1 MSMEEIKYFKKV
13 DNIAEYVREGIK
25 SGRLTVEEVA
35 KYARIQ
41 ARQGALGEE
50 VVTKMANGLEETRN
64 SVKIDEK
71 TGEPGW
77 VVTNPDGEQYIVEDS
92 VFKKK
97 YEIDPENPAQYKPK
111 GGPVLSSPINEH
123 IEFEAPWGETMRIEC
138 GGSLV
143 LNGPNDIYGI
153 QKDEFEH
160 TYASTGKDKTESL
173 KEAIELMGITKEE
186 FMAAREVGQREAS
199 SIDVRDDK
207 VVDNDAQELE

>member
-1 MSMEEIKYFKKV
+1 MSMEELKYFKKV

-35 KYARIQ
+35 KFARIQ
-41 ARQGALGEE
+41 ARQGTLGEE

-143 LNGPNDIYGI
+143 LSGPNDIYGI

-173 KEAIELMGITKEE
+173 KEALALMGISKEE
-186 FMAAREVGQREAS
+186 FMATRESAQQEAS
-199 SIDVRDDK
+199 SRDVRDDK
-207 VVDNDAQELE
+207 VVNNDAQELE

>member
-1 MSMEEIKYFKKV
+1 MSMEELKYFKKV

-35 KYARIQ
+35 KFARIQ
-41 ARQGALGEE
+41 ARQGELGEE

-64 SVKIDEK
+64 AVKLDGK

-77 VVTNPDGEQYIVEDS
+77 IVTNPDGEQYIVEDS

-97 YEIDPENPAQYKPK
+97 YEIDPQNPAQYKPK

-123 IEFEAPWGETMRIEC
+123 IEFQAPWGETMRIEC

-143 LNGPNDIYGI
+143 LSGPNDIYGI

-160 TYASTGKDKTESL
+160 TYASTGKDKMESL
-173 KEAIELMGITKEE
+173 KEALSLMGISKEE
-186 FMAAREVGQREAS
+186 FMAARQARQNTS
-199 SIDVRDDK
+199 SRDVRYDK
-207 VVDNDAQELE
+207 VTESDEHDL

>member
-1 MSMEEIKYFKKV
+1 MSMEEVKYFKKI

-35 KYARIQ
+35 KFARIQ
-41 ARQGALGEE
+41 ARQGKLGEE

-64 SVKIDEK
+64 AVKLDGK

-77 VVTNPDGEQYIVEDS
+77 IVTNPDGEQYIVEDS

-97 YEIDPENPAQYKPK
+97 YEIDPQNPAQYKPK

-123 IEFEAPWGETMRIEC
+123 IEFQAPWGETMRIEC

-143 LNGPNDIYGI
+143 LSGPNDIYGI

-160 TYASTGKDKTESL
+160 TYASTGKDKMESL
-173 KEAIELMGITKEE
+173 KEALSLMGISKEE
-186 FMAAREVGQREAS
+186 FMAARQSRPNTS
-199 SIDVRDDK
+199 SRDVRDDK
-207 VVDNDAQELE
+207 MTESDEHDL

>member
-1 MSMEEIKYFKKV
+1 MSMEELKYFKKV

-35 KYARIQ
+35 KFARIQ
-41 ARQGALGEE
+41 ARQGELGEE

-64 SVKIDEK
+64 AVKLDGK

-77 VVTNPDGEQYIVEDS
+77 IVTNPDGEQYIVEDS

-97 YEIDPENPAQYKPK
+97 YEIDPQNPAQYKPK

-123 IEFEAPWGETMRIEC
+123 IEFQAPWGETMRIEC

-143 LNGPNDIYGI
+143 LSGPNDIYGI

-160 TYASTGKDKTESL
+160 TYASTGKDKMESL
-173 KEAIELMGITKEE
+173 KEALSLMGISKEE
-186 FMAAREVGQREAS
+186 FMAARQARQNTS
-199 SIDVRDDK
+199 SRDVRDDK
-207 VVDNDAQELE
+207 VTESDEHDL

>member
-1 MSMEEIKYFKKV
+1 MSMEELKYFKKV

-35 KYARIQ
+35 KFARIQ
-41 ARQGALGEE
+41 ARQGTLGEE

-143 LNGPNDIYGI
+143 LSGPNDIYGI

-173 KEAIELMGITKEE
+173 KEALALMGISKEE
-186 FMAAREVGQREAS
+186 FMAARESAQQEAS
-199 SIDVRDDK
+199 SRDVRDDK
-207 VVDNDAQELE
+207 VVNNDAQELE

>member
-1 MSMEEIKYFKKV
+1 MSMEELKYFKKV

-35 KYARIQ
+35 KFARIQ
-41 ARQGALGEE
+41 ARQGTLGEE

-64 SVKIDEK
+64 SVKLDEK

-92 VFKKK
+92 TFKKK

-143 LNGPNDIYGI
+143 LSGPNDIYGI

-160 TYASTGKDKTESL
+160 TYASTGRDKTACL
-173 KEAIELMGITKEE
+173 EAALALLGISKEE
-186 FMAAREVGQREAS
+186 FIEAQKAVANDHPTLDDES
-199 SIDVRDDK
+199 NDKIEGNDVP
-207 VVDNDAQELE
+207 NL